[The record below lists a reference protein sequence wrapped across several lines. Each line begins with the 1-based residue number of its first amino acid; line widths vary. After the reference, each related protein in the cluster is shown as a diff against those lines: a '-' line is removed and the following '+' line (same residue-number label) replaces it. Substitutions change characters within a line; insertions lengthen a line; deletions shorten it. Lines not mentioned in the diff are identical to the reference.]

1 MKKKGLAMVLA
12 LVLLA
17 VCAVSGTLAWLTAKS
32 DEVTNTFTASDIEV
46 KLDETKGTTVTG
58 GKEFKMI
65 PGYTISKDPKA
76 TVLAGSEECY
86 LFVKLDKSTN
96 FDTYLEYFIAD
107 GWTKLDD
114 VADTVYY
121 RVVDGTTNQIGK
133 AYSVLKGDQ
142 VTVKD
147 SVTKEQMNALDAA
160 GAEKPTLTIT
170 AYASQLYKSAGEKF
184 TAAEAWKN
192 VNPTNP

>member
-86 LFVKLDKSTN
+86 LFVKLEKSQN
-96 FDTYLEYFIAD
+96 FDTFLTYEMAE
-107 GWTKLDD
+107 GWKSVPGETN
-114 VADTVYY
+114 VYY
-121 RVVDGTTNQIGK
+121 RKVQTAGIGT
-133 AYSVLKGDQ
+133 AYSVLKDDQ
-142 VTVKD
+142 VTVKGE
-147 SVTKEQMNALDAA
+147 VTKAMMDGLTTE
-160 GAEKPTLTIT
+160 TLPKLTVT
-170 AYASQLYKSAGEKF
+170 AYASQLHKNATETFSASD
-184 TAAEAWKN
+184 AWNNIANK
-192 VNPTNP
+192 